1 MKKIYF
7 QSWFECCKLL
17 LLMRGEQWTWN
28 KENFSVR
35 FLEDFA
41 QTDLRNRTTQLNTS
55 QSVPQVSLSID
66 LNVYSL
72 KHLGTTEH
80 WFSYSV
86 TTRNT
91 SCSRSY
97 IFRTTVHYP
106 FGGPGMKYIL
116 ILNDNYWSND
126 IWVQLNLLPVSHLS
140 HLPIWWPRQC
150 RNVSTNVVWTKYVRF
165 ARVWR
170 FGWCRSHRYRGMSF
184 TQVEYCKL

>member
-1 MKKIYF
+1 MKKYISRVDSNVASSSS
-7 QSWFECCKLL
+7 SWWGVK
-17 LLMRGEQWTWN
+17 QWLWN

-66 LNVYSL
+66 LVVYS
-72 KHLGTTEH
+72 HLGTPTEH

-86 TTRNT
+86 EIRVAHHHISLETRYT
-91 SCSRSY
+91 IHLS
-97 IFRTTVHYP
+97 P
-106 FGGPGMKYIL
+106 GGPGMKYIL
-116 ILNDNYWSND
+116 IPNDNYWSND

>member
-66 LNVYSL
+66 LVVYS
-72 KHLGTTEH
+72 HLGTPTEH

-86 TTRNT
+86 EIRVAHHHISLETRYT
-91 SCSRSY
+91 IHLSL
-97 IFRTTVHYP
+97 
-106 FGGPGMKYIL
+106 GGPGMKYIL
-116 ILNDNYWSND
+116 IPNDDYWSND

-150 RNVSTNVVWTKYVRF
+150 QNVSTNVVWTKYVRF